1 MNLDLKEGYVPPG
14 KVKWISYKS
23 PGPSLPVEITI
34 SVGLAFATVTKNWDI
49 YVHIYVLLTNRS
61 MQPLHSVICTS
72 NMEVIKPFFQE
83 KWSPKGVEGSLVTVI
98 IIKGKDL
105 LQVQQ
110 YYNVHIS
117 KLWYRSF
124 RNSSWLKVFLEK
136 IYFEVNPSS
145 SFVSNQVVENYY
157 PCVNL

>member
-1 MNLDLKEGYVPPG
+1 
-14 KVKWISYKS
+14 
-23 PGPSLPVEITI
+23 
-34 SVGLAFATVTKNWDI
+34 
-49 YVHIYVLLTNRS
+49 
-61 MQPLHSVICTS
+61 
-72 NMEVIKPFFQE
+72 MEVIKPFFQE

-117 KLWYRSF
+117 KLWYKSF
-124 RNSSWLKVFLEK
+124 QNRSWLKVFFEK

-145 SFVSNQVVENYY
+145 SFVSNQVVEKYY
-157 PCVNL
+157 PCVSL